1 VIDAPTTATTK
12 LAHPRRSPQVRAQ
25 VMHHR
30 QTRTGSVLG
39 SVTTGIAPSARRTLA
54 MDVTFYRRCR
64 HDDGN
69 ATFVA
74 WEFSEDKEC

>member
-1 VIDAPTTATTK
+1 
-12 LAHPRRSPQVRAQ
+12 
-25 VMHHR
+25 MHHR
-30 QTRTGSVLG
+30 QTRTGSALG

-54 MDVTFYRRCR
+54 MDVTFYRRYR
-64 HDDGN
+64 HDGGN